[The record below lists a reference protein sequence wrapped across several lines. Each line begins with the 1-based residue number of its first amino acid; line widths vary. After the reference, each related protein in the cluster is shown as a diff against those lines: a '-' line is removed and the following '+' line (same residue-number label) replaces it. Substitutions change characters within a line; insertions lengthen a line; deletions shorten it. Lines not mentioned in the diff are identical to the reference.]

1 MPPPPPRHT
10 PTRTLTRIAT
20 ILGILVAI
28 VLGIS
33 YIVYEFKLSAAVF
46 RQDGS
51 QAMHALSVLAYMRGG
66 VLIVAGVA
74 LMVAAGIE
82 YWRDTSS
89 QVLGAP
95 GASGASG
102 GTSGW
107 TGQDTG
113 EVVLGIAGVVWGGV
127 VMGWKRFGLV

>member
-10 PTRTLTRIAT
+10 PIRTLTRIAT

-46 RQDGS
+46 RQDRS
-51 QAMHALSVLAYMRGG
+51 QAMHTLSVLAYMRGG

-89 QVLGAP
+89 QVLGAA
-95 GASGASG
+95 GVSGVSG

>member
-20 ILGILVAI
+20 ILGILIAI

-89 QVLGAP
+89 QVLGA
-95 GASGASG
+95 SGASG

>member
-20 ILGILVAI
+20 ILGILIAI

-66 VLIVAGVA
+66 VLIFAGVA

-95 GASGASG
+95 G

>member
-20 ILGILVAI
+20 ILGILIAI

-66 VLIVAGVA
+66 VLIFAGVA

-89 QVLGAP
+89 QVLGA
-95 GASGASG
+95 SG
-102 GTSGW
+102 GW

>member
-33 YIVYEFKLSAAVF
+33 YIVYEFKLSVAVF

-89 QVLGAP
+89 QVLGA
-95 GASGASG
+95 SG

>member
-20 ILGILVAI
+20 ILGILIAI

-82 YWRDTSS
+82 YWRDTT
-89 QVLGAP
+89 
-95 GASGASG
+95 SGASG
-102 GTSGW
+102 GW